1 MNMRMKKIFFLG
13 ALITSAMSYAQVN
26 WYDVV
31 EPINSIAQGT
41 TNYESV
47 QVNAAGDILLYGNI
61 GSVGM
66 DPHAVIMGDTVATV
80 AFKENASNTNSA
92 PFFVKVNEDGNV
104 QWMVVCND
112 GRFTSYAGLALEDGG
127 MLVAATAYQS
137 QQSVISFANHYTP
150 AQTAKYDQSKEQYG
164 VLLKIAANGQPT
176 ILAKFEQAEAG
187 KTDGIAFRDIVTDGT
202 DYYVLANV
210 KSAVKIAGKTD
221 TIAPTAA
228 GACLAILKFNAAGA
242 YQGALMTD
250 GLAMTSSQ
258 VKLVSANDKLY
269 LVSTFKGTTA
279 DQLQLGNASV
289 AVPNDLTNIAVF
301 EADASLNC
309 AIHVILAEKQ
319 NNKNVVQTYDV
330 EVKDQYLY
338 LNGNYAG
345 GLATL
350 SNTTGKNA
358 PFILRFNTQT
368 GAVDAA
374 LDLPVT
380 GTGIGGVMNDAMLQK
395 DDSLYAYY
403 YDWGATGD
411 RVFLQALDADLK
423 LGSRIPLINTAT
435 MSTTRGAAF
444 QGDNLIYA
452 YYAAKG
458 ASSLS
463 ADNTISIN
471 PTAYRGLVVSQKLF
485 NDSASAAPEVKAA
498 QKAIKQLN
506 EGNVFILSDEA
517 VYDIKGQKVK

>member
-1 MNMRMKKIFFLG
+1 MKKFFFLA
-13 ALITSAMSYAQVN
+13 ALGISAMSYAQVK
-26 WYDVV
+26 WYDMV
-31 EPINSIAQGT
+31 EPLNSIAQGT
-41 TNYESV
+41 TNYENV
-47 QVNAAGDILLYGNI
+47 QVNAAGDLLLYGNI

-80 AFKENASNTNSA
+80 AFKENLSNSNSA
-92 PFFVKVNEDGNV
+92 PFFVKVNEAGDV

-164 VLLKIAANGQPT
+164 VLLKIAADGKPT
-176 ILAKFEQAEAG
+176 ILTKFEQAEAG
-187 KTDGIAFRDIVTDGT
+187 KNDGIAFLNIVTDGT

-210 KSAVKIAGKTD
+210 KSAVKIAGTTD

-242 YQGALMTD
+242 YQGGLMTD
-250 GLAMTSSQ
+250 GIAMTSSSA
-258 VKLVSANDKLY
+258 KLLVANNKLY
-269 LVSTFKGTTA
+269 LISTFKGTTS
-279 DQLQLGNASV
+279 DQLQLGAASV

-301 EADASLNC
+301 EANPDLSC
-309 AIHVILAEKQ
+309 AIYVITAEKQ
-319 NNKNVVQTYDV
+319 NNKNTVQTYDV
-330 EVKDQYLY
+330 EAKDAYLY
-338 LNGNYAG
+338 INGNYQG
-345 GLATL
+345 GLAIL

-358 PFILRFNTQT
+358 PYVLRFNTQT

-374 LDLPVT
+374 VDLPVT
-380 GTGIGGVMNDAMLQK
+380 GTGIGGVMNDALLQK
-395 DDSLYAYY
+395 GDSLYAYY

-411 RVFLQALDADLK
+411 RVFLQALGADLK
-423 LGSRIPLINTAT
+423 IGSRIALINTAT

-444 QGDNLIYA
+444 QGKNLIYT

-458 ASSLS
+458 ASKLS
-463 ADNTISIN
+463 ADETISFN
-471 PTAYRGLVVSQKLF
+471 TTAYRGIVVSQQIF
-485 NDSASAAPEVKAA
+485 SDSTTAAPAVRQETTNKTVK
-498 QKAIKQLN
+498 QIN
-506 EGNVFILSDEA
+506 EGNVYVLQNSR
-517 VYDIKGQKVK
+517 VYSITGQQVK